1 MRRSS
6 SRPLL
11 GGGAEGRSLLHLSR
25 VSLCHSLPTA
35 ARRANS
41 WFKRSQPKT
50 CLKTPT
56 PTSWFAVPCASTS
69 IASIRLPAL
78 FWAETISRPRRAGLA
93 VKLSDAQASGVNST
107 SANVRRSICMRS
119 RATEGSSVPNAKG
132 KWLDQALKAIW
143 ETHRHHL
150 LGLTSNPE
158 NRYIQLVLESSG
170 NHRFNGWRW
179 RWRLQFCC
187 SIDCYSERQ
196 T

>member
-1 MRRSS
+1 MRRVAPPMRRSS

-35 ARRANS
+35 ARRPNS

-69 IASIRLPAL
+69 IASIRLPAQ

-93 VKLSDAQASGVNST
+93 VKLSDSQASGVNSSEYVGCSGGHHQRQRET
-107 SANVRRSICMRS
+107 LDMHAS
-119 RATEGSSVPNAKG
+119 RATDGSSVANA
-132 KWLDQALKAIW
+132 
-143 ETHRHHL
+143 E
-150 LGLTSNPE
+150 E
-158 NRYIQLVLESSG
+158 NGQIRPSTPFG
-170 NHRFNGWRW
+170 
-179 RWRLQFCC
+179 
-187 SIDCYSERQ
+187 
-196 T
+196 